1 MEELVQQRRRMNELS
16 GHNLIINGARAADD
30 AAAADVAKFTFA
42 PSVIR
47 VYQEDRDV
55 FMKSS
60 ADI

>member
-1 MEELVQQRRRMNELS
+1 MNELS

-30 AAAADVAKFTFA
+30 AAAAADVAKFTFA
-42 PSVIR
+42 PGVIR